1 MKVLVINCGSSSLK
15 YQLIDMDGE
24 KVLCKGLCERIGME
38 SSMITHEANG
48 KKATTPAIFPT
59 HTEAFAEVVKKMTTG
74 EGKCIDDVSEIN
86 AIGHRVVH
94 GGEKFKDSCLITDE
108 VIKTIRE
115 LSPLAP
121 LHNPAGILGI
131 EAARKVFGPDIP
143 MVAVFDTA
151 FHSTMPPKA
160 YMYAIPYE
168 YYEKYGVRRYGFHG
182 TSHKYVAHKAAEY
195 LEEPIERLKLI
206 TCHLGNGSSIAAVD
220 QGKVID
226 TSMGMTPLAGL
237 MMGTRCGDIDP
248 SVVNYLK
255 YNLNITGHQLDEIL
269 NKKSGLLGVSG
280 VSSDK
285 RDIEEAAAAG
295 NKRAQLASDM
305 LNYQI
310 KKLVG
315 GYIAAMGGVDAIV
328 FTGGIGEHDA
338 DCPREGLPPHGLA
351 GHPHRY
357 RQEQASRW
365 RCLRHHRLG
374 RQGPHPGHRYRRG
387 ADDRPRHQGSHREVI
402 SAAICGTK
410 GRTAPRGG
418 RCSPFGV
425 LRGAKSVLLCR
436 LHKKEGERFV
446 FWLTNQKKERYNRR
460 VLS

>member
-1 MKVLVINCGSSSLK
+1 
-15 YQLIDMDGE
+15 
-24 KVLCKGLCERIGME
+24 
-38 SSMITHEANG
+38 
-48 KKATTPAIFPT
+48 
-59 HTEAFAEVVKKMTTG
+59 MTTG

-94 GGEKFKDSCLITDE
+94 GGEKFKASCLITDE
-108 VIKTIRE
+108 VINTIRE

-182 TSHKYVAHKAAEY
+182 TSHKYVAYKAAEY

-255 YNLNITGHQLDEIL
+255 YNLNITGHLFDIFNMLKKEAHTAPKQVTRDTIIGDILDMDQTTAPYFMEI
-269 NKKSGLLGVSG
+269 GMHCLGCPASRG
-280 VSSDK
+280 ET
-285 RDIEEAAAAG
+285 IEEACEVHGVNCDELLEKLNTHLAA
-295 NKRAQLASDM
+295 
-305 LNYQI
+305 
-310 KKLVG
+310 KK
-315 GYIAAMGGVDAIV
+315 A
-328 FTGGIGEHDA
+328 
-338 DCPREGLPPHGLA
+338 
-351 GHPHRY
+351 
-357 RQEQASRW
+357 
-365 RCLRHHRLG
+365 
-374 RQGPHPGHRYRRG
+374 
-387 ADDRPRHQGSHREVI
+387 
-402 SAAICGTK
+402 
-410 GRTAPRGG
+410 
-418 RCSPFGV
+418 
-425 LRGAKSVLLCR
+425 
-436 LHKKEGERFV
+436 
-446 FWLTNQKKERYNRR
+446 
-460 VLS
+460 

>member
-15 YQLIDMDGE
+15 YQLIDMEGE

-38 SSMITHEANG
+38 SSLITHQANG
-48 KKATTPAIFPT
+48 GKSTTPAIFPT

-74 EGKCIDDVSEIN
+74 EGKVIDDVKEVS

-94 GGEKFKDSCLITDE
+94 GGEKFQKSCLVTPE
-108 VIKTIRE
+108 VIETLRE

-121 LHNPAGILGI
+121 LHNPAGILGL
-131 EAARKVFGPDIP
+131 EAAKAVFGEDVPN
-143 MVAVFDTA
+143 VAVFDTA

-182 TSHKYVAHKAAEY
+182 TSHKYVSHAAAEY

-220 QGKVID
+220 QGKVVD

-237 MMGTRCGDIDP
+237 MMGTRCGDLDP

-255 YNLNITGHQLDEIL
+255 YTLEITGHQLDEIL

-280 VSSDK
+280 VSSDI
-285 RDIEEAAAAG
+285 RDVESASKEG
-295 NKRAQLASDM
+295 NERAKLALDM

-310 KKLVG
+310 KKIIG
-315 GYIAAMGGVDAIV
+315 SYIAAMGGVDAIV
-328 FTGGIGEHDA
+328 FTGGIGEHD
-338 DCPREGLPPHGLA
+338 DE
-351 GHPHRY
+351 
-357 RQEQASRW
+357 SRAKI
-365 RCLRHHRLG
+365 CHHMDWLG
-374 RQGPHPGHRYRRG
+374 VRIDTDKNHNVRNQHKDVVEITAWG
-387 ADDRPRHQGSHREVI
+387 ARVRTLVVETNEELMIARDTKEV
-402 SAAICGTK
+402 
-410 GRTAPRGG
+410 
-418 RCSPFGV
+418 
-425 LRGAKSVLLCR
+425 L
-436 LHKKEGERFV
+436 E
-446 FWLTNQKKERYNRR
+446 NQ
-460 VLS
+460 